1 MKAKYV
7 LKRVDLSPEND
18 EKDGLE
24 LPVGEGDIILDKFSQ
39 IKVLPAARD
48 LTKPITRKK
57 VSAGPAKQSERLFRI
72 KELGEDRAVVAILYQ
87 ETYFEGADTQVTKE
101 TERPVTVKYGEK
113 FTVYAK
119 EQVYDAPFAI
129 IYTFIIADESEL
141 REQKTQNFCSECGRK
156 LTKGDK
162 FCRECGTPVLK

>member
-57 VSAGPAKQSERLFRI
+57 VSSAGDFDTAFYNPTLYHQCFYWWYYCIQKKPSSHFYED
-72 KELGEDRAVVAILYQ
+72 GEII
-87 ETYFEGADTQVTKE
+87 
-101 TERPVTVKYGEK
+101 TV
-113 FTVYAK
+113 FSS
-119 EQVYDAPFAI
+119 F
-129 IYTFIIADESEL
+129 
-141 REQKTQNFCSECGRK
+141 
-156 LTKGDK
+156 
-162 FCRECGTPVLK
+162 

>member
-57 VSAGPAKQSERLFRI
+57 VSAAGDFDTAFYNPAL
-72 KELGEDRAVVAILYQ
+72 
-87 ETYFEGADTQVTKE
+87 
-101 TERPVTVKYGEK
+101 
-113 FTVYAK
+113 
-119 EQVYDAPFAI
+119 
-129 IYTFIIADESEL
+129 
-141 REQKTQNFCSECGRK
+141 
-156 LTKGDK
+156 
-162 FCRECGTPVLK
+162 